1 MENDFTEKRSEQR
14 TITDQFYSVEFSIS
28 DVPSLY
34 QFKIWNI
41 SSKGICLLVKEGSDI
56 LKSIK
61 VGDIVNM
68 RYYTAEA
75 SKPTEYLKTEIK
87 HITKDD
93 EGRFKGHYL
102 IGISI
107 LEDQYS

>member
-1 MENDFTEKRSEQR
+1 MENGFTEKRSEHR

-34 QFKIWNI
+34 QFKIWNL

-56 LKSIK
+56 LKNIK

-107 LEDQYS
+107 QEDQDS

>member
-1 MENDFTEKRSEQR
+1 MEKDFTEKRSEHR
-14 TITDQFYSVEFSIS
+14 TIADQFYSVEFSIS

-41 SSKGICLLVKEGSDI
+41 SSKGICLLVKDGSEI
-56 LKSIK
+56 LKNIK

-93 EGRFKGHYL
+93 VGRFKGHYL